1 MVPLAH
7 GNDGGGSL
15 RIPAACCGLVG
26 LKAQRHR
33 VSTAPDMGA
42 SPLVID
48 GVLTRTVAE
57 TALLLDVLAGYV
69 IGDTEWIPG
78 PTEPFAA
85 TAARPPRNLR
95 IGFTTTAPIPGAA
108 VDEICASAVE
118 RAATLATELGHR
130 VEQFDPPWQDAEAVA
145 QFLDYFAAQV
155 ALGIRF
161 SAINVGRFEPTAD
174 DLEPMSWAI
183 WQHARNI
190 DAVTFQLVQ
199 IRLQAR
205 ARVLLEALE
214 PYDAL
219 ITPALAQR
227 PLPIGSL
234 DTAAGPNP
242 IETYRRS
249 GYFAP
254 FTAIFNAS
262 GQPAVSLPLF
272 DGPDGLPLAVQIA
285 GRPAGEGHLLAL
297 AAALEEAA
305 PPRTTRP
312 PIS

>member
-1 MVPLAH
+1 
-7 GNDGGGSL
+7 
-15 RIPAACCGLVG
+15 
-26 LKAQRHR
+26 
-33 VSTAPDMGA
+33 MGA
-42 SPLVID
+42 SPLVLD

-57 TALLLDVLAGYV
+57 TAQLLDVLAGYV

-78 PTEPFAA
+78 PPEPFVVM
-85 TAARPPRNLR
+85 AARRPRNLR
-95 IGFTTTAPIPGAA
+95 IGFTTLPPIPGAP
-108 VDEICASAVE
+108 VDPVCGSAVE
-118 RAATLATELGHR
+118 RAAVLATELGHR
-130 VEQFDPPWQDAEAVA
+130 VEQFDPPWQDAETVA

-155 ALGIRF
+155 ALGIQF
-161 SAINVGRFEPTAD
+161 SAINVGHSEPTAEE
-174 DLEPMSWAI
+174 LEPMSWAI
-183 WQHARNI
+183 WQRSRHI
-190 DAVTFQLVQ
+190 DAVAFQLIQ
-199 IRLQAR
+199 TRLQAR
-205 ARVLLEALE
+205 MRMLLEALE

-227 PLPIGSL
+227 PLPLGSL

-249 GYFAP
+249 GDFTP
-254 FTAIFNAS
+254 FTAIFNVS
-262 GQPAVSLPLF
+262 GQPAISLPLF

-305 PPRTTRP
+305 PPRTMRP